1 MPKSI
6 MAQRDGSLP
15 EFPKL
20 PSLHGSEVPATPFPA
35 PAACSGLAGLHS
47 YEAGSPQTHTSD
59 LSQSPLDVPSVKV
72 A

>member
-1 MPKSI
+1 MPQSI
-6 MAQRDGSLP
+6 MAQRDWSLP
-15 EFPKL
+15 EFQKL

-35 PAACSGLAGLHS
+35 AAAWSGLAGLHG
-47 YEAGSPQTHTSD
+47 YEAGSPLADTSD